1 MRMLERGAIWLT
13 ALIVVAAFSVVA
25 VLLGLT
31 QISPYRP
38 RSAIGWLVFVIGL
51 PLGWPVSEAF
61 GNFLGREP
69 VGQWVDQR
77 TSEKGF
83 SWVRVLYLLLRT
95 LFVLGLIILTIW
107 AGATYVPG
115 LRDLVARHF
124 GAGV

>member
-1 MRMLERGAIWLT
+1 MFERAAIWIT
-13 ALIVVAAFSVVA
+13 GLIICAAFSGVA
-25 VLLGLT
+25 LLFGLA
-31 QISPYRP
+31 QIYPYRP
-38 RSAIGWLVFVIGL
+38 RTAVGWLVFVIGL
-51 PLGWPVSEAF
+51 PLGWLVSEAC
-61 GNFLGREP
+61 GALLGREP
-69 VGQWVDQR
+69 VGRWVDQR

-95 LFVLGLIILTIW
+95 LLVLGLIVLTIW